1 MTTETEISFADIGLS
16 ADILTALETW
26 ATKSRPRSSNNVFRT
41 CLPDVMSW
49 VWHRQVVVKRRH
61 SACRY

>member
-16 ADILTALETW
+16 ADILTALDDLGYEKPSPIQQQCIPHLL
-26 ATKSRPRSSNNVFRT
+26 AGR
-41 CLPDVMSW
+41 DVW